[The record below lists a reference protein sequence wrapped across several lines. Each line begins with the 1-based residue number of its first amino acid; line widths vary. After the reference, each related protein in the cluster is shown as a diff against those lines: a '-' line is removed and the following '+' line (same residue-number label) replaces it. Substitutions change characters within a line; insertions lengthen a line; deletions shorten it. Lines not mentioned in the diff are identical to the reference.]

1 MSAMSKSLKKKNHWT
16 NKVHEAVLTRNKE
29 GELGFDL
36 KGGAENGNFPYFGEV
51 KQGKV
56 AIQSG
61 KLSQDELL
69 LEVNDTPV
77 AGLTTRDVLAVI
89 KHCKDPFRLK
99 CVKQGE
105 DKHQCAAVSLC
116 EREREKER
124 PLRCLGLLSA
134 HYSRRNPVYTQR
146 CISDPARDRCGYRLK
161 PPRTFYC
168 RSLQQNLQNVMDC
181 HRNMSVKFELCL
193 GSTDRGIMREGAGGV
208 PPRVGD
214 ILARGSA
221 MGELGEYLKAISLIS

>member
-1 MSAMSKSLKKKNHWT
+1 MSKSLKKKNHWT

-77 AGLTTRDVLAVI
+77 AGLTIRDVLAVI

-105 DKHQCAAVSLC
+105 DKHQRAAAVSTC
-116 EREREKER
+116 ERESYPSAVWGCCLPIIPAQILFTHKGAFQIPR
-124 PLRCLGLLSA
+124 PLVCF
-134 HYSRRNPVYTQR
+134 
-146 CISDPARDRCGYRLK
+146 ID
-161 PPRTFYC
+161 
-168 RSLQQNLQNVMDC
+168 
-181 HRNMSVKFELCL
+181 
-193 GSTDRGIMREGAGGV
+193 
-208 PPRVGD
+208 
-214 ILARGSA
+214 
-221 MGELGEYLKAISLIS
+221 

>member
-1 MSAMSKSLKKKNHWT
+1 MSKSLKKKNHWT

-77 AGLTTRDVLAVI
+77 AGLTIRDVLAVI

-105 DKHQCAAVSLC
+105 DKHQRAAVSTC
-116 EREREKER
+116 ERACER

-146 CISDPARDRCGYRLK
+146 CISEPAPDWCGYRLK
-161 PPRTFYC
+161 PRTFRR
-168 RSLQQNLQNVMDC
+168 RSWQQKLQC
-181 HRNMSVKFELCL
+181 
-193 GSTDRGIMREGAGGV
+193 GGFV
-208 PPRVGD
+208 T
-214 ILARGSA
+214 
-221 MGELGEYLKAISLIS
+221 

>member
-1 MSAMSKSLKKKNHWT
+1 MSKSLKKKNHWT
-16 NKVHEAVLTRNKE
+16 NKVHEAVLSRNKE

-56 AIQSG
+56 ASQSG

-77 AGLTTRDVLAVI
+77 AGLTIRDVLAVI

-105 DKHQCAAVSLC
+105 RKRRKHRRGA
-116 EREREKER
+116 
-124 PLRCLGLLSA
+124 LRALSA
-134 HYSRRNPVYTQR
+134 H
-146 CISDPARDRCGYRLK
+146 C
-161 PPRTFYC
+161 
-168 RSLQQNLQNVMDC
+168 
-181 HRNMSVKFELCL
+181 SVKQIRI
-193 GSTDRGIMREGAGGV
+193 THKR
-208 PPRVGD
+208 
-214 ILARGSA
+214 
-221 MGELGEYLKAISLIS
+221 

>member
-1 MSAMSKSLKKKNHWT
+1 MSKSLKKKNHWT

-69 LEVNDTPV
+69 LEVNDTSV
-77 AGLTTRDVLAVI
+77 AGLTIRDVLAVI

-105 DKHQCAAVSLC
+105 DKHQRAAVSTC
-116 EREREKER
+116 ERACER

-134 HYSRRNPVYTQR
+134 HCSRRNPVYTQR
-146 CISDPARDRCGYRLK
+146 CISEPARDRCGYRLK
-161 PPRTFYC
+161 PPRTFHR
-168 RSLQQNLQNVMDC
+168 RSRQKNLQNVSQK
-181 HRNMSVKFELCL
+181 HVNE
-193 GSTDRGIMREGAGGV
+193 I
-208 PPRVGD
+208 
-214 ILARGSA
+214 
-221 MGELGEYLKAISLIS
+221 